1 MSPIFTFSP
10 RSAFFLNTPIPRST
24 PSEPSTF
31 ISAVLLVA
39 SSMLRLGLPHV
50 NVLSKVDLLPLY
62 GPLPFTLDFFTEMV
76 DLQPLMRYLEDGS
89 EVVPDGD
96 IDAAYDRADDGD
108 EYDDDVLE
116 EKGDTQP
123 TSMSSKVAAAVDGRS
138 RLQQKYRKMTSGL
151 CDVLSDFGLISF
163 LPMNVDDGVTVG
175 RVLAS
180 CDKANGY
187 SFAAAALQEQ
197 QKASS
202 GHFKGPD
209 SGMEHASTPL
219 FSLASQDLETT
230 FARSL
235 EVFERYER

>member
-1 MSPIFTFSP
+1 
-10 RSAFFLNTPIPRST
+10 
-24 PSEPSTF
+24 
-31 ISAVLLVA
+31 
-39 SSMLRLGLPHV
+39 MLRLGLPHV

-76 DLQPLMRYLEDGS
+76 DLLPLMRYLEEGS
-89 EVVPDGD
+89 DVVPDGD
-96 IDAAYDRADDGD
+96 IDAAYDHAGDDD
-108 EYDDDVLE
+108 EYDNDGGSGGNTSE
-116 EKGDTQP
+116 EKDNSPSPRAGV
-123 TSMSSKVAAAVDGRS
+123 SSGSGS

-151 CDVLSDFGLISF
+151 CEVLSDFGLISF
-163 LPMNVDDGVTVG
+163 LPLNVDDGVTVG

-202 GHFKGPD
+202 GHFKEPD
-209 SGMEHASTPL
+209 GGTGHASTPL

>member
-1 MSPIFTFSP
+1 
-10 RSAFFLNTPIPRST
+10 
-24 PSEPSTF
+24 
-31 ISAVLLVA
+31 
-39 SSMLRLGLPHV
+39 MLRLGLPHV

-76 DLQPLMRYLEDGS
+76 DLLPLMRYLEEGS

-96 IDAAYDRADDGD
+96 IDAAYDRASDGD
-108 EYDDDVLE
+108 EYDDDGGSGGNTPE
-116 EKGDTQP
+116 DKDNSPSPRAG
-123 TSMSSKVAAAVDGRS
+123 VASGSGS

-151 CDVLSDFGLISF
+151 CEVLSDFGLISF
-163 LPMNVDDGVTVG
+163 LPLNVDDGVTVG